1 MRAFVNRAD
10 VDFALA
16 AELPPAGS
24 WTLAEDAEAS
34 LEYPTRGRA
43 FAVVSSVTLYFPA
56 NGGAPT
62 QQLCFVGLR
71 GTGDASVSR
80 ELASNIVY
88 ETAPQPADHKVGAFG
103 GMEARLGQ

>member
-1 MRAFVNRAD
+1 MRVFVNRAD

-34 LEYPTRGRA
+34 LEYPTRGRP
-43 FAVVSSVTLYFPA
+43 FAVVSSVTLHFPS
-56 NGGAPT
+56 NGGAET
-62 QQLCFVGLR
+62 TQLCFVGLR
-71 GTGDASVSR
+71 GAGDESTSR

-88 ETAPQPADHKVGAFG
+88 ESRPQPADHRVEEAPL
-103 GMEARLGQ
+103 ARLGQ